1 MSLLHEYMTTCVLQ
15 IPTYVSDGEGGRT
28 ASWNDGEKFQAAI
41 VYDTDSEA
49 RIAEQERLNE
59 SYTVTTGREI
69 DLAFYSVFKRLS
81 DGKLFRVISI
91 GTDNKT
97 PLSAGIN
104 MRQVTA
110 EEYKKP

>member
-1 MSLLHEYMTTCVLQ
+1 MSLLDEYMTECVLQ
-15 IPTYVSDGEGGRT
+15 LPTYTSDGEGGRT
-28 ASWNDGEKFQAAI
+28 ATWTDGTRFRAAI
-41 VYDTDSEA
+41 VYDTSSEA
-49 RIAEQERLNE
+49 RIAEQERPRE

-69 DLAFYSVFKRLS
+69 NLEFYNVFKRLS
-81 DGKLFRVISI
+81 DGKMFRVTSI

-97 PLSAGIN
+97 PFSAGIN